1 MAGVSLS
8 AGTAFATAVVPTAI
22 VPDYVVATAV
32 VPAVSA
38 LLTALWGTI
47 YFLNRNRKKKWPLFF
62 KVFATC
68 MPLG

>member
-8 AGTAFATAVVPTAI
+8 AGTAFAGAVVPTAI
-22 VPDYVVATAV
+22 VTAAV